1 MVCVIVGV
9 SGCGSADAHLD
20 PKLPYGLI
28 APDAAVH
35 HFGEHR
41 QGEQLRHV
49 FSLLNNTE
57 RTVKIVEL
65 NSSCQCVVAGDDELG
80 SMTNPPR
87 QRFSLPI
94 SIKTSGSQDEAAGR
108 VIVRYGDAADEK
120 NDFRGEYALVVK
132 ADVLPADRI
141 TPSVL
146 DFGTI
151 DGLQTQTAT
160 KTVRIVPVD
169 VQNLSV
175 DTLRATTPFLT
186 PKLAAATS
194 SGTDILMDIT
204 LNVSSFSSSRSFE
217 GMVTFE
223 TNCERARRA
232 AIQVRGRYVA
242 AAEAKPEAVILSS
255 AERGDVER
263 SVHLISA
270 RPSRIVSIGLPEG
283 QLLRARWTENATATD
298 HVVTFVISPVDQ
310 AALHAEIR
318 AENKSSSGIRRTV
331 TIPVSRFPLKEN
343 SNG

>member
-1 MVCVIVGV
+1 M
-9 SGCGSADAHLD
+9 
-20 PKLPYGLI
+20 
-28 APDAAVH
+28 
-35 HFGEHR
+35 
-41 QGEQLRHV
+41 
-49 FSLLNNTE
+49 
-57 RTVKIVEL
+57 
-65 NSSCQCVVAGDDELG
+65 
-80 SMTNPPR
+80 
-87 QRFSLPI
+87 
-94 SIKTSGSQDEAAGR
+94 
-108 VIVRYGDAADEK
+108 IVRYGDAADEK

-175 DTLRATTPFLT
+175 DTLRATTPFLA

-194 SGTDILMDIT
+194 SGNDILMDIT

-310 AALHAEIR
+310 AALHAEIP